1 MMRWSGYSL
10 LERGIKMTLNLFIK
24 TLKSRRSKLTT
35 QQYKTLKGQA
45 IAGDISGANKGLIK
59 LLGGELRNAN

>member
-1 MMRWSGYSL
+1 
-10 LERGIKMTLNLFIK
+10 MTLNLFIK
-24 TLKSRRSKLTT
+24 TLKSQRSKLTT

-45 IAGDISGANKGLIK
+45 VAGDIAGANKGLMK